1 MGGKTKSWINPL
13 SENVTPILAL
23 RNKNRTSDSNVQHMF
38 MPFLSA
44 IQKEEEV
51 TGPTVLNPDA
61 QTFSNTNGVKTKPAT
76 QTILSRQA
84 GDTFGNTYFK

>member
-13 SENVTPILAL
+13 SEKVTPILAF
-23 RNKNRTSDSNVQHMF
+23 RNKDRSGDSNMQHF
-38 MPFLSA
+38 LMPFLSS
-44 IQKEEEV
+44 IQKTPEV
-51 TGPTVLNPDA
+51 TGPTVINPDA
-61 QTFSNTNGVKTKPAT
+61 QTLSNPSGNKTKPAT

>member
-1 MGGKTKSWINPL
+1 MSGKTKSWINPL

-23 RNKNRTSDSNVQHMF
+23 RNKNRSSDSNVQHMF

-51 TGPTVLNPDA
+51 TGPTVINPDA
-61 QTFSNTNGVKTKPAT
+61 QTLSNPSGNKTSYANDSVST
-76 QTILSRQA
+76 SW
-84 GDTFGNTYFK
+84 

>member
-13 SENVTPILAL
+13 SEKVTPILAF
-23 RNKNRTSDSNVQHMF
+23 RNKDRSGDSNMQHF
-38 MPFLSA
+38 LMPFLSS
-44 IQKEEEV
+44 IQKTPEV
-51 TGPTVLNPDA
+51 TGPTVINPDA
-61 QTFSNTNGVKTKPAT
+61 QTFSNPSGNKTKPAT

>member
-23 RNKNRTSDSNVQHMF
+23 RNKNRSSDSNVQHMF

-51 TGPTVLNPDA
+51 TGPTVINPDA
-61 QTFSNTNGVKTKPAT
+61 QTFKNPTGNKTKTAT
-76 QTILSRQA
+76 RTILSRSS
-84 GDTFGNTYFK
+84 GDTLGNTYFK

>member
-13 SENVTPILAL
+13 SEKVTPILAF
-23 RNKNRTSDSNVQHMF
+23 RNKDRSGDSNAQHFF

-51 TGPTVLNPDA
+51 TGPTVINPDA
-61 QTFSNTNGVKTKPAT
+61 QTFTNPTGNKTKTAT
-76 QTILSRQA
+76 RTILSRSSD
-84 GDTFGNTYFK
+84 DTLGNTYFK